1 MITPTVSLL
10 GKLTYSK
17 THWLP
22 VLCLGKGGMGG
33 AGGDRCSCR
42 NICPG
47 SRITGDTVPLHS
59 VKAD

>member
-1 MITPTVSLL
+1 MITPIVSLL

-17 THWLP
+17 THWLL
-22 VLCLGKGGMGG
+22 VLCWGRGVGG

-47 SRITGDTVPLHS
+47 SQITGDTVPLHS
-59 VKAD
+59 VTAAS